1 MYLDSYIYAS
11 SDIITFVTQH
21 NKKETGDVLSNMS
34 YMENIND
41 DVVSSDEKSDK
52 PNKMC
57 ILMLLKGDQ
66 KQYSES
72 IMFLDNANEI

>member
-1 MYLDSYIYAS
+1 
-11 SDIITFVTQH
+11 
-21 NKKETGDVLSNMS
+21 MS

-41 DVVSSDEKSDK
+41 DVVSSDDKSDK